1 MLSRPRSLGTLRSV
15 GLAMQ
20 GEKMRALIEGGAPEA
35 LAQSFHELFDEKIV
49 ATKEFAKKQLS
60 SMASCLTSSGTAEL
74 LVGKSSSAE
83 QPVPHSASAG
93 SSEQQPAVCAE
104 QPAKQE
110 NANMMVAHL

>member
-1 MLSRPRSLGTLRSV
+1 
-15 GLAMQ
+15 
-20 GEKMRALIEGGAPEA
+20 
-35 LAQSFHELFDEKIV
+35 
-49 ATKEFAKKQLS
+49 
-60 SMASCLTSSGTAEL
+60 MASCFTSSGTAEL

-110 NANMMVAHL
+110 NANMMVAHLQWHTHEVTNAAYEIES